1 MNKSLVKMIALISSL
16 GVCLLSSACSWGSDD
31 SSTWD
36 SIPPIPDED
45 NSFETN
51 IDKEEYSSRFSS
63 DDTELDSE
71 GAVTTTYKSQIDITD
86 RSSAVSSVEQS
97 ENSMI
102 ILDYAPK
109 ERGFWALRMK
119 TTSRVLD
126 YSQSCIDKFTDYF
139 EQGWVSGGEITSK
152 LGRDLADKGSSA
164 IDSKL
169 TNSYPYMRVRAKAGS
184 YTVDDRSDVIR
195 VICDTGDEDNP
206 HFEILIGA
214 TDAVGTDTYRPS
226 GEYTDYI
233 GVAVPSD
240 FVGYTGGSVDEQG
253 RFSEAPEE
261 CVRIIP
267 IFVGNDDKFVFDK
280 SVLAILGKDSDAIK
294 AESY

>member
-16 GVCLLSSACSWGSDD
+16 GVCLLSSACSWGSDN

-51 IDKEEYSSRFSS
+51 IDKEEYSSRFNS

-71 GAVTTTYKSQIDITD
+71 GAVTTTYKSQIDIID
-86 RSSAVSSVEQS
+86 RSSAVDSVEQS

-119 TTSRVLD
+119 TTSRVPD

-152 LGRDLADKGSSA
+152 LGRDLVDKGSSA
-164 IDSKL
+164 IDSQL

-214 TDAVGTDTYRPS
+214 TDALGTDTYRPS

>member
-1 MNKSLVKMIALISSL
+1 MKKSTTKLITFISCL
-16 GVCLLSSACSWGSDD
+16 GVCLSSSACSWGSDD

-51 IDKEEYSSRFSS
+51 IDKEEYSSRFNS

-86 RSSAVSSVEQS
+86 RSSAVDGAERS

-102 ILDYAPK
+102 VLDYSPK
-109 ERGFWALRMK
+109 EHGFWALRMR
-119 TTSRVLD
+119 TAGRVLD
-126 YSQSCIDKFTDYF
+126 YSQSCIDKFVDYY
-139 EQGWVSGGEITSK
+139 EQGWVSGSEITNK
-152 LGRDLADKGSSA
+152 LGRDLVDKGTSA
-164 IDSKL
+164 IDPQL
-169 TNSYPYMRVRAKAGS
+169 TNSYPYMRVRVKAGS
-184 YTVDDRSDVIR
+184 YTVDERSDVVR

-214 TDAVGTDTYRPS
+214 TEASGTDIYHPS

-233 GVAVPSD
+233 GVAVPPD
-240 FVGYTGGSVDEQG
+240 FIGYTGGSVDEHG
-253 RFSEAPEE
+253 RYSKAPEE

-267 IFVGNDDKFVFDK
+267 IFVGHDDKFVFDK
-280 SVLAILGKDSDAIK
+280 SVLAILGKDSNAIK

>member
-1 MNKSLVKMIALISSL
+1 MNKSLVKMIALVSIL
-16 GVCLLSSACSWGSDD
+16 GVCLSSSACSWGSDD

-86 RSSAVSSVEQS
+86 RSSAVDSVEQS

-152 LGRDLADKGSSA
+152 LGRDLVDKGSSA

-214 TDAVGTDTYRPS
+214 TDAAGTDTYRPS

>member
-1 MNKSLVKMIALISSL
+1 MNKSLVKMIALVSIL
-16 GVCLLSSACSWGSDD
+16 GVCLSSSACSWGSDD

-86 RSSAVSSVEQS
+86 RSSAVDSVEQS

-126 YSQSCIDKFTDYF
+126 YSQSCIDKFTDYYG
-139 EQGWVSGGEITSK
+139 QGWVSGGEITSK
-152 LGRDLADKGSSA
+152 LGRDLVDKGSSA

-214 TDAVGTDTYRPS
+214 TDAAGTDTYRPS

-240 FVGYTGGSVDEQG
+240 FVGYTGGSVDEHG